1 MSRNRLFVLMLAF
14 VAIAWAIRFAA
25 MLLSNHPQQKAEAHV
40 ERGNYQEAAEIYQRL
55 AAAESEPF
63 KRLSYHHSLAHCW
76 VQLERH
82 EEAVAACGNAI
93 ADLEQMLA
101 EDRCPLAPVDAMDM
115 LARLYKLRSI
125 SHERLNNLDAARN
138 DDARARRINADF
150 QDRVERFD
158 QFEKELDRV
167 IRESP
172 PDEIERSVQGLRH
185 PE

>member
-82 EEAVAACGNAI
+82 EEAVAACATRLLIWSKCSPKTDVPSLPLTRWTCSPGCTSSA
-93 ADLEQMLA
+93 ASHMSVSTTWTLLVTMMLVLGGLTRTFRI
-101 EDRCPLAPVDAMDM
+101 ELSDSTSSR
-115 LARLYKLRSI
+115 
-125 SHERLNNLDAARN
+125 RN
-138 DDARARRINADF
+138 STA
-150 QDRVERFD
+150 
-158 QFEKELDRV
+158 
-167 IRESP
+167 
-172 PDEIERSVQGLRH
+172 
-185 PE
+185 

>member
-14 VAIAWAIRFAA
+14 VAIAWAIGFAV
-25 MLLSNHPQQKAEAHV
+25 MLFSNHPQRKAEAHV
-40 ERGNYQEAAEIYQRL
+40 ERGNYEEAAEIYQRL

-63 KRLSYHHSLAHCW
+63 KRLSYHHSLARCW
-76 VQLERH
+76 VHLERH

-93 ADLEQMLA
+93 ADLEHMLA
-101 EDRCPLAPVDAMDM
+101 EDRCPLAPADATDM
-115 LARLYKLRSI
+115 LVRLYKLRSI
-125 SHERLNNLDAARN
+125 SHERLKNPDAAG
-138 DDARARRINADF
+138 DDDSRARRVNAGF
-150 QDRVERFD
+150 QNRVERFD

-172 PDEIERSVQGLRH
+172 PDEIEQSVQAVRH